1 MYVLPRWDTGDGFIR
16 FQRFPKNM
24 ATIDLGKETMNATI
38 GDTIEKNVLS
48 FGRLP
53 DTFLY
58 ILNGKP
64 VPMTTV
70 VKEGDEI
77 KAVRIASGG

>member
-1 MYVLPRWDTGDGFIR
+1 
-16 FQRFPKNM
+16 M
-24 ATIDLGKETMNATI
+24 ATIDLGKERIEAFI
-38 GDTIEKNVLS
+38 GDTIEKNIS
-48 FGRLP
+48 SSGRLP

>member
-1 MYVLPRWDTGDGFIR
+1 
-16 FQRFPKNM
+16 M
-24 ATIDLGKETMNATI
+24 ATIDFGKETIEVII
-38 GDTIEKNVLS
+38 GDTIEKTVS
-48 FGRLP
+48 GSGRLP

-70 VKEGDEI
+70 IKDGDII
-77 KAVRIASGG
+77 KALRIASGG

>member
-1 MYVLPRWDTGDGFIR
+1 
-16 FQRFPKNM
+16 M
-24 ATIDLGKETMNATI
+24 ATIDLGKEMIDVII
-38 GDTIEKNVLS
+38 GDTIEKNIS
-48 FGRLP
+48 SSGRLP

-70 VKEGDEI
+70 VKDGDEI